1 MRTLK
6 IWRRTF
12 PARVATRHRRLNRP
26 CDDNIEVRLPE
37 CGSSKPETGI
47 HAVAES
53 RASMDGFASGLL
65 RRGGETVDML
75 RQAVI
80 AAGGQWQRDQLPL
93 SMT

>member
-1 MRTLK
+1 
-6 IWRRTF
+6 
-12 PARVATRHRRLNRP
+12 
-26 CDDNIEVRLPE
+26 
-37 CGSSKPETGI
+37 
-47 HAVAES
+47 
-53 RASMDGFASGLL
+53 MDGFASGLL